1 MVNDGLIT
9 ERRNDGLEIDRK
21 GENVTSLE
29 GDFDGISSLFR
40 VFITLKFV
48 DDMFSKTIRF
58 SIFDTKIFNRRKKLL
73 ENLEISSNTFEVH
86 LRQDAK
92 IFNDY

>member
-40 VFITLKFV
+40 VLITLKFA
-48 DDMFSKTIRF
+48 DDVFYENDQ
-58 SIFDTKIFNRRKKLL
+58 IFDFRYEDI
-73 ENLEISSNTFEVH
+73 
-86 LRQDAK
+86 
-92 IFNDY
+92 

>member
-40 VFITLKFV
+40 VFITLKFDV
-48 DDMFSKTIRF
+48 FSKTIRF

-86 LRQDAK
+86 L
-92 IFNDY
+92 FNDY

>member
-40 VFITLKFV
+40 VFITLKFA
-48 DDMFSKTIRF
+48 DDVFYENDQ
-58 SIFDTKIFNRRKKLL
+58 IFDFRYEDI
-73 ENLEISSNTFEVH
+73 
-86 LRQDAK
+86 
-92 IFNDY
+92 

>member
-21 GENVTSLE
+21 GENVTQLE

-40 VFITLKFV
+40 VFITLKFA
-48 DDMFSKTIRF
+48 DDVFYENDQ
-58 SIFDTKIFNRRKKLL
+58 IFDFRYEDI
-73 ENLEISSNTFEVH
+73 
-86 LRQDAK
+86 
-92 IFNDY
+92 